1 MVCVI
6 NIRNVVKN
14 MKERCENSRGKNR
27 LTFVFQYRIK
37 LNIKNKDQSIEMK
50 TIMCQTCLNVLK
62 NKEVSRIRKKSR
74 YIDFWRYF
82 PSILINGVLGSKYI
96 TKLHY
101 HKTDANCISHNHSN
115 TCAID

>member
-1 MVCVI
+1 MRI
-6 NIRNVVKN
+6 HA
-14 MKERCENSRGKNR
+14 GKNR

-37 LNIKNKDQSIEMK
+37 LNIKNKDHSFEMK
-50 TIMCQTCLNVLK
+50 TIMWQTCLNVLK

-82 PSILINGVLGSKYI
+82 PSILINGVLRSKYI

-101 HKTDANCISHNHSN
+101 HKTDAIVFHIIIQTSVQLTRNC
-115 TCAID
+115 